1 MPTGPPNLFRK
12 KRESTGRAEPYIG
25 RYNGTVPIQL
35 IAMDIDGTLLDSQG
49 KLPAEN
55 VRSIGEAAARGIEIM
70 LVTGRRFH
78 SARFIA
84 EQIPSDVELIA
95 SNGAVVKSKS
105 GETHLRSLLPVGTAR
120 RVLDATEE
128 YRRMSGVI
136 FDRPTDNQLVFEHVD
151 WEGPFVGPYLR
162 RHRSQG
168 AEVMPLVNCLD
179 GEDPIEV
186 MFIGECEAIRQAFG
200 TLEGLP
206 FCSEYTLALTEYPAR
221 GFSMLDVLRRG
232 VTKGAALAQWAARR
246 GITRE
251 NVLAIGDNW
260 NDIEM
265 LEFAGLPVVMAN
277 GVKELKLRGWAVTL
291 SNDEDGVACAI
302 RKYALQDRAG

>member
-1 MPTGPPNLFRK
+1 M
-12 KRESTGRAEPYIG
+12 
-25 RYNGTVPIQL
+25 PIQL
-35 IAMDIDGTLLDSQG
+35 IALDIDGTLLDSRSQ
-49 KLPAEN
+49 LPPEN
-55 VRSIGEAAARGIEIM
+55 AQAIADAAARGIEIVI
-70 LVTGRRFH
+70 VTGRRFH

-84 EQIPSDVELIA
+84 EQIPSDVELIT

-128 YRRMSGVI
+128 FRRMSGVI
-136 FDRPTDNQLVFEHVD
+136 FDRPAENQLVFERVD

-162 RHRSQG
+162 RHRSQV

-186 MFIGECEAIRQAFG
+186 MFIGECEAIRRAFG

-206 FCSEYTLALTEYPAR
+206 FRGEYTLALTEYPAR
-221 GFSMLDVLRRG
+221 GFSMFDVLRPG

-246 GITRE
+246 GIARD
-251 NVLAIGDNW
+251 NVMAIGDNW

-265 LEFAGLPVVMAN
+265 LEFAGLPIVM
-277 GVKELKLRGWAVTL
+277 GQSLPELKSRGWAVTL
-291 SNDEDGVACAI
+291 SNDEDGVAYAI
-302 RKYALQDRAG
+302 RKYAL